1 MLLWGRMAKRNLYI
15 VADGMGGAGKDL
27 ILAYLKQQFEGLK
40 YRVVMTFE
48 PGGTPEA
55 NSLRAEL
62 FARKEKG
69 DISPE
74 EELQYVFEARRMN
87 MEQVVIPVLQ
97 NSELTVVLK
106 ARDYLSSF
114 IYQVASGA
122 SREMLMEFYRK
133 YYEESGFPK
142 PDMRLLM
149 ILDAETAM
157 KRRLGDGVGGD
168 GFDLQPSAYWRAVEA
183 GYFNEAMDISRG
195 KGLFRQETVVIDAR
209 HDKSTVGEV
218 AWNKI
223 ARAFELVVEEAEKK
237 EGRSGHR
244 GWYR

>member
-1 MLLWGRMAKRNLYI
+1 
-15 VADGMGGAGKDL
+15 MGGAGKDL
-27 ILAYLKQQFEGLK
+27 MLAYLKQQFEGLK

-87 MEQVVIPVLQ
+87 MEQVVLPALQ
-97 NSELTVVLK
+97 DSELTVVLK

-122 SREMLMEFYRK
+122 SRELLLNYYRK
-133 YYEESGFPK
+133 YYESRGFPK

-149 ILDAETAM
+149 ILDAEIAM
-157 KRRLGDGVGGD
+157 SRRLGEGAGGD
-168 GFDLQPSAYWRAVEA
+168 GFDLQPSAYWRAVDA

-195 KGLFRQETVVIDAR
+195 KGLFRRETVVIDAR
-209 HDKSTVGEV
+209 DHSSVVCEV

-223 ARAFELVVEEAEKK
+223 VATFGLEEDEILDEGDFEPRVGLARPRQMIK
-237 EGRSGHR
+237 
-244 GWYR
+244 